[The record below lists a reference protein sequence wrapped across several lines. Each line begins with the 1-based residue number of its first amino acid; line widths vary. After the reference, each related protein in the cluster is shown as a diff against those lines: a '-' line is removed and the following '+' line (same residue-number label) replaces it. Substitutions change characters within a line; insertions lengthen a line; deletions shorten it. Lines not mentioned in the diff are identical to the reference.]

1 MPVNWSQMWTP
12 TSSKSTSNAA
22 TPATPSYSPKMV
34 GGINEQM
41 QSGQARTQYDAG
53 KALRQYQM
61 DSAKSALA
69 RNLSA
74 IDRAQ
79 LDTYKN
85 LGNSYAARGMIRSG
99 GYLSAQDQ
107 ATANLNEQRLNAT
120 QSVSELEQQNQ
131 LADIQALAGLQGIDY
146 NILQQYIAALMA
158 GKINKTGQV

>member
-1 MPVNWSQMWTP
+1 MWNP
-12 TSSKSTSNAA
+12 ISKGASNPAA
-22 TPATPSYSPKMV
+22 TPAATPVYAPKMV
-34 GGINEQM
+34 GGINEQV

-61 DSAKSALA
+61 DSAKSSLA

-79 LDTYKN
+79 LDTYKG
-85 LGNSYAARGMIRSG
+85 LGNNYAARGMIRSG
-99 GYLSAQDQ
+99 GYMNAQDQ
-107 ATANLNEQRLNAT
+107 ATANMNEQRFNAQ
-120 QSVSELEQQNQ
+120 QSVNELGQQNQ

-158 GKINKTGQV
+158 GKINQTGQV